1 MVEILPRLKKF
12 RKFKECESIS
22 DFGRIVYYERYKGKN
37 AIWLPIRNVVFK
49 QELDTLAYSK
59 QYIEYI
65 EKNKS
70 KISLLLQ
77 KNNPELKKEY
87 TEIFINNG
95 IDIIKNAKSLN
106 ELNKYEKTYFYNI
119 LASAMKLKG
128 VK

>member
-1 MVEILPRLKKF
+1 M
-12 RKFKECESIS
+12 
-22 DFGRIVYYERYKGKN
+22 
-37 AIWLPIRNVVFK
+37 
-49 QELDTLAYSK
+49 
-59 QYIEYI
+59 
-65 EKNKS
+65 
-70 KISLLLQ
+70 LLQ

-87 TEIFINNG
+87 TGIFIDNG